1 MLEHL
6 DDVKQVPTWAG
17 PCWNTDDVRHKFLH
31 GLAHVGTMASLDHVG
46 SGVTFW
52 FLLIFQGGKPPWT
65 PLYYTLHL
73 PHAPTVIA

>member
-46 SGVTFW
+46 FGVTFW
-52 FLLIFQGGKPPWT
+52 FLLIFQGVSTPEPPFTT
-65 PLYYTLHL
+65 PSSL
-73 PHAPTVIA
+73 PMPPQ